1 LARAL
6 NTHLVTNLVAANRR
20 GMIAMVGAVA
30 CFTTTD
36 VLMKSATQTLPVSQ
50 VLATRGLIAVSI
62 ILTLLS
68 VNGGMRHFRALAQK
82 RVLQRTLFETCMILS
97 YVTALSMAP
106 FANVFSVLQA
116 APIIITAIAAFRGES
131 VGPSR
136 WAAVFAGF
144 AGVAL
149 IVRPSLDGVDI
160 AMGLALLA
168 AFLVAA
174 RDLTTR
180 TIPASVPS
188 PMVTL
193 ATTLGSTGAGLALA
207 PFEHWRAP
215 DVATWGFLLGAA
227 VTVALGNYAI
237 IQAYRQAEASVVSPL
252 RYIGVPVAIFFGFIV
267 WGHVPDALALVGIAL
282 IVGSGLY
289 TMRRETF
296 CKP

>member
-6 NTHLVTNLVAANRR
+6 NDLAAANRN

-36 VLMKSATQTLPVSQ
+36 VLMKTATQTLPVSQ
-50 VLATRGLIAVSI
+50 VLAIRGLIAASI

-68 VNGGMRHFRALAQK
+68 MNGGMRHFRALAQR
-82 RVLQRTLFETCMILS
+82 RVLQRTLFETGMILC

-106 FANVFSVLQA
+106 FANVFSVLQS
-116 APIIITAIAAFRGES
+116 APIIVTAFVAFRGES
-131 VGPSR
+131 VGLSR
-136 WAAVFAGF
+136 WSAVLAGF
-144 AGVAL
+144 VGVAL
-149 IVRPSLDGVDI
+149 IVRPSLEGVDV

-180 TIPASVPS
+180 TIPAWVPS

-207 PFEHWRAP
+207 PFEHWRMP
-215 DVATWGFLLGAA
+215 DMANWGILLGAA
-227 VTVALGNYAI
+227 ITVALGNYAI
-237 IQAYRQAEASVVSPL
+237 IQAYRHAEASVVSPF
-252 RYIGVPVAIFFGFIV
+252 RYIGVPIAILFGFMV
-267 WGHVPDALALVGIAL
+267 WGHVPDALAFAGIAL
-282 IVGSGLY
+282 VVGAGLY
-289 TMRRETF
+289 TMQRETRS
-296 CKP
+296 KSSAA